1 MINNVVEEE
10 ECVTQIDTQEKEVPQ
25 LYYLCLWCI
34 CMPIYCAACAIPTVS
49 AVLGR
54 DVDKGVADKI
64 RKVNSGA
71 GYGLE
76 IPVHLHTYVS
86 LCWKT
91 LHR

>member
-1 MINNVVEEE
+1 
-10 ECVTQIDTQEKEVPQ
+10 
-25 LYYLCLWCI
+25 
-34 CMPIYCAACAIPTVS
+34 MPIYCAACAIPTVS

-76 IPVHLHTYVS
+76 IPVHLHTCLYAGKYYIDRMQDH
-86 LCWKT
+86 LEN
-91 LHR
+91 